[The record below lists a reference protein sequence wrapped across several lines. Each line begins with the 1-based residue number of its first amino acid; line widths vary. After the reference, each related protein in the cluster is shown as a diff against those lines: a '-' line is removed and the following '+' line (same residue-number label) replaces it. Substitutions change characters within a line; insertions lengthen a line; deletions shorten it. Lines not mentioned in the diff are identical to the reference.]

1 MFEWPDLN
9 TLPSSLAERN
19 MRMFNNS
26 LMSDVNFIVRD
37 SESQRKISIPA
48 HKYVLSIGS
57 PVFYKMFY
65 GDLSEKSDSIELV
78 DADSE
83 SLLELFRFM
92 YSDETNLTAS
102 CVLRVMYLAEK
113 YMVPALLDECAKFLK
128 NEINAENTW
137 EILRQCEFFR
147 DTEKL
152 QERCWSIVD
161 LQTRQCIRSKGF
173 LSNSQGIVEVL
184 VKRESLDIEESEL
197 LRALL
202 SWAEEQCNLHSLEPR
217 SENIKKFLSAKVL
230 SHISFKFIN
239 DSDLINHCLATGV
252 LDLKDSQFSQELA
265 NLDFVPA
272 VSVQPNKGSRPR
284 QGIQPLRCRRLFV
297 NEPPRLFAPY
307 ESTNNVC
314 FFADQSVCIRGV
326 RIILSGRNLHDDYVV
341 ITKLLD
347 SNRTCVS
354 CVQGNYKVEFGGT
367 EGLPGFDILFTEPV
381 LVKKGAKHFI
391 TMFSPAELDL
401 PQRIGK
407 RDEVNCAG
415 VNFYFPDS
423 THRQFPEL
431 IFHPLPPLW

>member
-173 LSNSQGIVEVL
+173 LSNSQGIVEAL

-202 SWAEEQCNLHSLEPR
+202 SWAEEQCKLHSLEPR
-217 SENIKKFLSAKVL
+217 SENIKKFLSV
-230 SHISFKFIN
+230 
-239 DSDLINHCLATGV
+239 
-252 LDLKDSQFSQELA
+252 
-265 NLDFVPA
+265 
-272 VSVQPNKGSRPR
+272 
-284 QGIQPLRCRRLFV
+284 
-297 NEPPRLFAPY
+297 
-307 ESTNNVC
+307 
-314 FFADQSVCIRGV
+314 
-326 RIILSGRNLHDDYVV
+326 
-341 ITKLLD
+341 
-347 SNRTCVS
+347 
-354 CVQGNYKVEFGGT
+354 
-367 EGLPGFDILFTEPV
+367 
-381 LVKKGAKHFI
+381 
-391 TMFSPAELDL
+391 
-401 PQRIGK
+401 
-407 RDEVNCAG
+407 
-415 VNFYFPDS
+415 
-423 THRQFPEL
+423 
-431 IFHPLPPLW
+431 